1 MANLKTEVILT
12 MNGKAAIQVLEALR
26 DKAKS
31 VREEIDHLDEKAPD
45 FKQRKAGLEEV
56 YKALQSAETDVIKGT
71 ERLDHALQNLTSTSL
86 QNLRKAL
93 GDGRRQL
100 QKLSE
105 DELEQADEL
114 RRKMKQVGDEIR
126 LLEGQYVKIPD
137 GLKNIKNQSDQWLDK
152 AIKQQRDLVGS
163 LEKSDASYQKNI
175 STLKQ
180 LVAEEDRRKGKMSK
194 SEAMSTVSNKYAN
207 ASELRRAKTTITE
220 VRDKTDSHKVD
231 EIEQYNKALLEID
244 KRLGSISGQFVD
256 VQKGISNVSNQSDQ
270 WLDKA
275 IKQQRDLVG
284 SLEKS
289 DASYQQNLATLK
301 QLEAEE
307 DRRKGKMSEAEA
319 RRTVSDDNA
328 SASDLRRAKATLT
341 EARDKTAV
349 GKTGD
354 IDAYNRDLQEIEKRL
369 EAVSGKAQKASMSWK
384 QMKQVL
390 AEPNKASGEDIKR
403 AMEVIAQKIQ
413 QLPAGSKYVATL
425 RRQYAMLEQTLK
437 GTRMSQ
443 SALND
448 ILTRSKQG
456 KASLDELRRAYKQLE
471 EELNQLNTKSKEFAD
486 KQKSMKELK
495 KNIDEVTGAANKQG
509 GAWHTAMK
517 NLTAYVGLFAAF
529 NKAKELVTGAIKKNL
544 EYSGSLTDIR
554 KVSGLTMEEV
564 KKLSTELAKIDT
576 RTSVDGLAQLAYQGA
591 KLGMGK
597 YGVEGMAQFVRAADQ
612 INVAIGEE
620 MGEEALPALSKM
632 VEVMGLIPKMGIE
645 KAMEATGSAMFKLSS
660 TSTSTSN
667 DIVEFSKRLTGV
679 ARTAGITTDQ
689 LLALGSASSSMM
701 LMPEVAST
709 AMGKFIVAL
718 QKNHNLI
725 AKELGIPDETIK
737 NLYASGHAMD
747 AIVLVLEKMRDKG
760 NMNALGGIFKDL
772 GSDGQRLVT
781 AMVTMSKNVD
791 MLKDHLYESQEAFE
805 EASAVTDEYN
815 MQQQSAIGI
824 LERANNLW
832 EKAFVNPD
840 GVDAVKDM
848 AQWWYEMSQTMT
860 SSPLLKGTLQV
871 ALQMVLLALK
881 SIATLLPVIIG
892 YMASQG
898 IYSGLMLIKNF
909 GVVLGSAVK
918 QMYAYATASRTAA
931 VAQTGLNSAMKLN
944 PWIALAS
951 IIVAVAG
958 AVYGYAQQAKEAAKA
973 EMEATK
979 KANAWKNNLKE
990 AQIQTDDLTRKL
1002 HSYKVALEKANISQ
1016 ASRDAQIAR
1025 FNRDF
1030 RQYISKLGIEIKN
1043 VDDLRKHYNAL
1054 SEEIQRATYY
1064 RMREQAKEDALPK
1077 FREDRLAAQNKL
1089 KKYIKDREY
1098 DYGGFTSKQIMEWFK
1113 KGASASAIYKYMIQG
1128 SFNYRRKKGDSTIR
1142 NVDPSK
1148 IKFNYKTGDYTYDY
1162 GNGSKLHGKDE
1173 KLLSD
1178 LRYYQNA
1185 TLRES
1190 TKDKE
1195 INDYFGDF
1203 VPEDYHPWIDEEVG
1217 TLENNA
1223 KDKDAIAQ
1231 EKRDKRDRKRAWR
1244 EKLKQK
1250 QDEAKAI
1257 MDDVDNYYD
1266 RQINAKLAQAIS
1278 LNMDKTE
1285 QEQFVLPLRQN
1296 KEIARSQV
1304 RLAVAG
1310 KPNKWEDAKKMMTA
1324 DMVEQ
1329 ADETG
1334 VNLSENLLDGIL
1346 KNNIGNLR
1354 KLMEQFGKN
1363 LGLSMN
1369 SITAKI
1375 FAKATRSEQEILKM
1389 KLKQME
1395 ARRKIAMEHDYTGIV
1410 QQNSYDS
1417 FNEMGFAAPT
1427 KEETTVTKKMVD
1439 GKEILDTSAF
1449 DKRRKA
1455 IKDMYETAR
1464 KELAQLY
1471 TIDVSTT
1478 DGKGMLMK
1486 MLFGDDPDGMAAR
1499 IKASLGESEE
1509 SWKAFYLN
1517 LIQYS
1522 DNYAEA
1528 EKKKYDST
1536 KKILDFWWS
1545 SNKRNIAQQDKLRKI
1560 QNESNLFGKRTNL
1573 LSNLG
1578 LANLTADPEIELMKA
1593 RMQAAEDYYAF
1604 VERNTKNKQLV
1615 DEAERARQEAELAYA
1630 NQMATAMKSR
1640 LSQMKE
1646 LVQPIE
1652 DFGTAV
1658 GQALAEMRYDA
1669 ESANDAI
1676 KSALKSMLESWA
1688 KMALN
1693 DVNTQMWKAIND
1705 AGAKRGRKNA
1715 QPDIDTARANANAN
1729 AVTMNTS
1736 DIGTA
1741 GNPAHVIV
1749 DNETKPSD
1757 SISDKKADVVVHSEP
1772 GGPDALPTVA
1782 HKDLPAPASPILVP
1796 NNTERHGAGGLFKSV
1811 APDTMPSYPSKD
1823 KVSAE
1828 LPVKIGDD
1836 NVVDSHSNSQEKSD
1850 LQHES
1855 LSRVEEKRRG
1865 NFPSDFHPDLYPE
1878 ITGNSKKESPVPSV
1892 DTKKYEPQANA
1903 ALKRAHNNNNLQNEE
1918 HREGVVGLGDIQE
1931 NVRGLLEVAKDLQ
1944 SKVSDRTDSNVGS
1957 PAEQTEESDSS
1968 ANSTSYF
1975 DPAYR
1980 TQKALPAD
1988 AQESQGKVR
1997 KSPSNQKQ
2005 GSPALKG
2012 VAEQAGGS
2020 FADAITGQ
2028 SSFAEAGAG
2037 IVMGGV
2043 NAVLNADL
2051 GDSRK
2056 KKKEEKQRKKQL
2068 REEKKHQK
2076 ALSKEVK
2083 QGTKE
2088 REKTT
2093 DKGVK
2098 NMTVTTEQG
2107 NKEQS
2112 KGTEVAQQTML
2123 GATDAALN
2131 ATLVAKQKN
2140 NDATLQSDA
2149 VRTQGEVT
2157 FSIAGAMAKCFEFL
2171 GPIAGPIAAAVVM
2184 STLMGLLQ
2192 WALSSALGG
2201 GKKKNS
2207 TKGPN
2212 TKVVS
2217 GMLTYD
2223 SGNVQD
2229 LRPFVGNDG
2238 SLYWATEDDK
2248 PHNGVSLLTQP
2259 TATTINGRPSLVAE
2273 NGPELVIGRET
2284 TQAMM
2289 MNNPQL
2295 LKALVNYDR
2304 NYSGRRAY
2312 DTGNI
2317 AETSPTIAAG
2327 TSVTDEMVSYQANT
2341 NVALLQAVNTLLQRL
2356 EQPIEAKIDM
2366 YGRGKLYDSMTKAN
2380 QFMKNK

>member
-31 VREEIDHLDEKAPD
+31 VREEIDNLDEKAPD

-100 QKLSE
+100 QSLSE
-105 DELEQADEL
+105 DDLEEIEEI
-114 RRKMKQVGDEIR
+114 RKKMKLAGDQVR

-163 LEKSDASYQKNI
+163 LEKSDASYQQNL
-175 STLKQ
+175 STLKL

-194 SEAMSTVSNKYAN
+194 NDAMATVSNKYAN

-307 DRRKGKMSEAEA
+307 DRRKGKMSEVEA
-319 RRTVSDDNA
+319 RRTASDDNA

-403 AMEVIAQKIQ
+403 TMDVIAQKIQ

-456 KASLDELRRAYKQLE
+456 KASIDELRRAYKQLE

-486 KQKSMKELK
+486 KQKSMKQLK
-495 KNIDEVTGAANKQG
+495 KYIDDATGAANKQG
-509 GAWHTAMK
+509 GAWRTALK
-517 NLTAYVGLFAAF
+517 NLTAYVGLFAVF
-529 NKAKELVTGAIKKNL
+529 NQLKTYLFDVFRLNAKFAEQ
-544 EYSGSLTDIR
+544 LTNIR
-554 KVSGLTMEEV
+554 KVALSTTEEV
-564 KKLSTELAKIDT
+564 AQLSKELAKIDT
-576 RTSVDGLAQLAYQGA
+576 RTSIEELNNLAYAGA
-591 KLGMGK
+591 KLGITTQNLAG
-597 YGVEGMAQFVRAADQ
+597 FVRAADQ
-612 INVAIGEE
+612 VNVALKEDLGD
-620 MGEEALPALSKM
+620 EALTSLAKIT
-632 VEVMGLIPKMGIE
+632 EVMGLVDKYGVE
-645 KAMEATGSAMFKLSS
+645 DAMLKTGSAIFRLAS
-660 TSTSTSN
+660 TSTACSGKIVDFSN
-667 DIVEFSKRLTGV
+667 RM
-679 ARTAGITTDQ
+679 
-689 LLALGSASSSMM
+689 LALGDAATLTTPDILAIGSAVDSMA
-701 LMPEVAST
+701 LEPEVAAT
-709 AMGKFIVAL
+709 AFGKLVVELRKGTSSIE
-718 QKNHNLI
+718 KD
-725 AKELGIPDETIK
+725 LGIAQGSLKKMIEEGKGMEAIQTIF
-737 NLYASGHAMD
+737 H
-747 AIVLVLEKMRDKG
+747 KMHESD
-760 NMNALGGIFKDL
+760 NVFALNSLFKDL
-772 GSDGQRLVT
+772 GSEDGARLTKV
-781 AMVTMSKNVD
+781 MVTMAEKVG
-791 MLKDHLYESQEAFE
+791 MLDKAVAESNKAFRE
-805 EASAVTDEYN
+805 GTAVTTEYE
-815 MQQQSAIGI
+815 MQQETAAAYM
-824 LERANNLW
+824 ERAANLF
-832 EKAFVNPD
+832 EKQFVS
-840 GVDAVKDM
+840 ADM
-848 AQWWYEMSQTMT
+848 ASGPVRDLAKAWYEMVDALVHNVTFMTEVRILITLLMASMKMLLGMLPTLITMLST
-860 SSPLLKGTLQV
+860 AGVAGAFAKLAELTTGLTGKTMSLAKAWNVMYSSFKKLSFVGQMSVMGGLIGLAGTLVVKLAQWSSSLKQV
-871 ALQMVLLALK
+871 AAGQRVLNEVQEEGQRRAMEEQESLKRLRRVMHDTSASMDLRLEAMKKLNGAIPNLNAKIDSETGAVQENTEAWEENFKRLQDYYELEGARSKLAELGRKKVDAILK
-881 SIATLLPVIIG
+881 LQQKEDAYANTNVDVNPGRPVTSGGAVMGSQAQGAIG
-892 YMASQG
+892 QAGQKAAAKRARDKAQKEYDDIVAQEDALYKKFGAKLEGEGKKVGKNKKKVGGGGGGNAENPEDDARANISEF
-898 IYSGLMLIKNF
+898 ITKIKNF
-909 GVVLGSAVK
+909 YERQKTAMIEKMTADGVEKDLQDYAVENIEARLHAALAAAKQSLVLGTKAWDDFKGSMDK
-918 QMYAYATASRTAA
+918 DLKEKDDEYGLSQSR
-931 VAQTGLNSAMKLN
+931 M
-944 PWIALAS
+944 
-951 IIVAVAG
+951 
-958 AVYGYAQQAKEAAKA
+958 
-973 EMEATK
+973 
-979 KANAWKNNLKE
+979 LKE
-990 AQIQTDDLTRKL
+990 AVQSADVMKLRTDL
-1002 HSYKVALEKANISQ
+1002 
-1016 ASRDAQIAR
+1016 
-1025 FNRDF
+1025 
-1030 RQYISKLGIEIKN
+1030 
-1043 VDDLRKHYNAL
+1043 
-1054 SEEIQRATYY
+1054 
-1064 RMREQAKEDALPK
+1064 
-1077 FREDRLAAQNKL
+1077 
-1089 KKYIKDREY
+1089 
-1098 DYGGFTSKQIMEWFK
+1098 
-1113 KGASASAIYKYMIQG
+1113 
-1128 SFNYRRKKGDSTIR
+1128 
-1142 NVDPSK
+1142 
-1148 IKFNYKTGDYTYDY
+1148 
-1162 GNGSKLHGKDE
+1162 
-1173 KLLSD
+1173 
-1178 LRYYQNA
+1178 
-1185 TLRES
+1185 
-1190 TKDKE
+1190 
-1195 INDYFGDF
+1195 
-1203 VPEDYHPWIDEEVG
+1203 
-1217 TLENNA
+1217 
-1223 KDKDAIAQ
+1223 
-1231 EKRDKRDRKRAWR
+1231 
-1244 EKLKQK
+1244 
-1250 QDEAKAI
+1250 
-1257 MDDVDNYYD
+1257 
-1266 RQINAKLAQAIS
+1266 
-1278 LNMDKTE
+1278 
-1285 QEQFVLPLRQN
+1285 
-1296 KEIARSQV
+1296 
-1304 RLAVAG
+1304 
-1310 KPNKWEDAKKMMTA
+1310 
-1324 DMVEQ
+1324 
-1329 ADETG
+1329 
-1334 VNLSENLLDGIL
+1334 
-1346 KNNIGNLR
+1346 
-1354 KLMEQFGKN
+1354 
-1363 LGLSMN
+1363 
-1369 SITAKI
+1369 
-1375 FAKATRSEQEILKM
+1375 
-1389 KLKQME
+1389 LKQMPKIKKGQIVGLKSDE
-1395 ARRKIAMEHDYTGIV
+1395 RDRAYLDRVWLEESKSENEQAILGQKWFEQRRKELLEHDYTGVV
-1410 QQNSYDS
+1410 QQNSFLGLAKTGFVDIDI
-1417 FNEMGFAAPT
+1417 NEIERDRNSIVKVLEKARNNI
-1427 KEETTVTKKMVD
+1427 VD
-1439 GKEILDTSAF
+1439 VFQTGGE
-1449 DKRRKA
+1449 
-1455 IKDMYETAR
+1455 KDALL
-1464 KELAQLY
+1464 KL
-1471 TIDVSTT
+1471 
-1478 DGKGMLMK
+1478 
-1486 MLFGDDPDGMAAR
+1486 LFGENYENMPMQFL
-1499 IKASLGESEE
+1499 SLLNESEE
-1509 SWKAFYLN
+1509 NVRLFYQK

-1522 DNYAEA
+1522 DEYAAA
-1528 EKKKYDST
+1528 EKKQYDDA
-1536 KKILDFWWS
+1536 KKITDFLWKRD
-1545 SNKRNIAQQDKLRKI
+1545 KRNIDQQEKLRKI
-1560 QNESNLFGKRTNL
+1560 QNEGNLFGKRINL

-1593 RMQAAEDYYAF
+1593 RMQAAENYYAF
-1604 VERNTKNKQLV
+1604 VKANTQEKQLI
-1615 DEAERARQEAELAYA
+1615 DEAERARQEAELAYV

-1652 DFGTAV
+1652 DFGAAV

-1676 KSALKSMLESWA
+1676 KSALKSMLESWG

-1705 AGAKRGRKNA
+1705 AGAKRGKKNA
-1715 QPDIDTARANANAN
+1715 QPDIEAARANADAN

-1757 SISDKKADVVVHSEP
+1757 SISDKKTDVVVHSGP

-1782 HKDLPAPASPILVP
+1782 HKDSPMATSPILVP

-1855 LSRVEEKRRG
+1855 FSRVEEKRKN
-1865 NFPSDFHPDLYPE
+1865 NFPSDFHPDQYPE
-1878 ITGNSKKESPVPSV
+1878 ITGNSKKESPVPTV
-1892 DTKKYEPQANA
+1892 DTKTYEPPANA
-1903 ALKRAHNNNNLQNEE
+1903 ALKCAHNTNNPQNEE
-1918 HREGVVGLGDIQE
+1918 NREGVVGLSDIQE
-1931 NVRGLLEVAKDLQ
+1931 NVRGILEVAKDLQ
-1944 SKVSDRTDSNVGS
+1944 SKVSDGTEGDVGS
-1957 PAEQTEESDSS
+1957 PAERTEEPDSS
-1968 ANSTSYF
+1968 ANSTSYS
-1975 DPAYR
+1975 DPAHR
-1980 TQKALPAD
+1980 TKKALPTD

-1997 KSPSNQKQ
+1997 NSPSNQRK
-2005 GSPALKG
+2005 GSTAFRG
-2012 VAEQAGGS
+2012 TAEQAGS
-2020 FADAITGQ
+2020 SVADAITGQ
-2028 SSFAEAGAG
+2028 SSLAEAGAG

-2043 NAVLNADL
+2043 NAALNADL
-2051 GDSRK
+2051 GDSKK

-2098 NMTVTTEQG
+2098 NMTATTEQG

-2112 KGTEVAQQTML
+2112 KGTVVAQQTML
-2123 GATDAALN
+2123 GATDTVLN
-2131 ATLVAKQKN
+2131 ATLVATQKN
-2140 NDATLQSDA
+2140 NDAIVQSDA
-2149 VRTQGEVT
+2149 ARTEAGVT
-2157 FSIAGAMAKCFEFL
+2157 FSIAGAIAKCFDFL
-2171 GPIAGPIAAAVVM
+2171 GPIAGPIAGAVVM

-2192 WALSSALGG
+2192 WALGSAFG

-2238 SLYWATEDDK
+2238 SLYWATEDNK
-2248 PHNGVSLLTQP
+2248 PHDGVSLLTQP
-2259 TATTINGRPSLVAE
+2259 TATTINGQPSLVAE

-2312 DTGNI
+2312 DNGNI
-2317 AETSPTIAAG
+2317 AETSATITPQSPA
-2327 TSVTDEMVSYQANT
+2327 TDEMVSAQANT
-2341 NVALLQAVNTLLQRL
+2341 NIALLQAVNTLLQRL

>member
-1 MANLKTEVILT
+1 MANLKTEVILS
-12 MNGKAAIQVLEALR
+12 MNGKAAILVLEALR
-26 DKAKS
+26 DKARS
-31 VREEIDHLDEKAPD
+31 VREEIDHLDKDAPD
-45 FKQRKAGLEEV
+45 FKERKAGLESV
-56 YKALQSAETDVIKGT
+56 YKTLQNYQTNIIKDT
-71 ERLDHALQNLTSTSL
+71 ERLDHALKNLSTTSL

-105 DELEQADEL
+105 DDLAQAEEV
-114 RRKMKQVGDEIR
+114 RKKMKQVGDEIR
-126 LLEGQYVKIPD
+126 LIEGQYVKIAE
-137 GLKNIKNQSDQWLDK
+137 GLKNVANQSDQWLDK

-163 LEKSDASYQKNI
+163 LQKSDA
-175 STLKQ
+175 
-180 LVAEEDRRKGKMSK
+180 G
-194 SEAMSTVSNKYAN
+194 
-207 ASELRRAKTTITE
+207 
-220 VRDKTDSHKVD
+220 
-231 EIEQYNKALLEID
+231 
-244 KRLGSISGQFVD
+244 
-256 VQKGISNVSNQSDQ
+256 
-270 WLDKA
+270 
-275 IKQQRDLVG
+275 
-284 SLEKS
+284 
-289 DASYQQNLATLK
+289 YQQNLATLK

-307 DRRKGKMSEAEA
+307 DRRKGKMNVAEA
-319 RRTVSDDNA
+319 RQTVSDDNA

-341 EARDKTAV
+341 EARDKTAI
-349 GKTGD
+349 GKTGE
-354 IDAYNRDLQEIEKRL
+354 IDSYNRDLQEIEKRL
-369 EAVSGKAQKASMSWK
+369 ETVSGKAQKVAMSWNEA
-384 QMKQVL
+384 KQVL
-390 AEPNKASGEDIKR
+390 AAPNKATGEDIKR
-403 AMEVIAQKIQ
+403 AMEVIQQKIL
-413 QLPAGSKYVATL
+413 QLPAGSKYVADL
-425 RRQYAMLEQTLK
+425 RRQYSMLEQTLK

-448 ILTRSKQG
+448 ILSRSKQG

-471 EELNQLNTKSKEFAD
+471 EEMNQVNTTSKEFAD
-486 KQKSMKELK
+486 KQESMKELK
-495 KNIDEVTGAANKQG
+495 KNIDEVTGATNKQG
-509 GAWHTAMK
+509 GAWHTALE
-517 NLTAYVGLFAAF
+517 NLTAYVGLFSVF
-529 NKAKELVTGAIKKNL
+529 NHIKDLVTGAIKKNF

-554 KVSGLTMEEV
+554 KVSGLTMEQV
-564 KKLSTELAKIDT
+564 KQLSTELGKIDT

-791 MLKDHLYESQEAFE
+791 ILKDHLYESEEAFR
-805 EASAVTDEYN
+805 EATAVGKEYS
-815 MQQQSAIGI
+815 MQQLSAIGI

-840 GVDAVKDM
+840 GVDAVKGM
-848 AQWWYEMSQTMT
+848 AEWWYEMSATMT
-860 SSPLLKGTLQV
+860 NSPLLKGTLQI
-871 ALQMVLLALK
+871 ALQMVLITLK
-881 SIATLLPVIIG
+881 AVATLLPVIIG

-898 IYSGLMLIKNF
+898 LYSGLSLLWQYLTAL
-909 GVVLGSAVK
+909 GVAVK
-918 QMYAYATASRTAA
+918 SMFQYARALFTANAA
-931 VAQTGLNSAMKLN
+931 QSTLNKTMKLN
-944 PWIALAS
+944 PWIAFAS
-951 IIVAVAG
+951 VIIGVAG
-958 AVYGYAQQAKEAAKA
+958 AIYGYTQRAREAAEAAKEAEKQ
-973 EMEATK
+973 
-979 KANAWKNNLKE
+979 ANAWRSTLGKAAVETANLNKKLENYKRMMSESNLSQKE
-990 AQIQTDDLTRKL
+990 RQGL
-1002 HSYKVALEKANISQ
+1002 IS
-1016 ASRDAQIAR
+1016 R
-1025 FNRDF
+1025 FNKDF
-1030 RQYISKLGIEIKN
+1030 RSYISNLGIEIKS
-1043 VDDLRKHYNAL
+1043 VKDLRDHY
-1054 SEEIQRATYY
+1054 SELAQEAQRATYY
-1064 RMREQAKEDALPK
+1064 RMMEKAKQQALPK
-1077 FREDRLAAQNKL
+1077 LDADRDSAANALLAQVQKLGIDKLGVSFADIDRWVSKNANGNALFWNLVKKMPKNKSGL
-1089 KKYIKDREY
+1089 RDGFNWKLGKDGFIYRDTY
-1098 DYGGFTSKQIMEWFK
+1098 DGGKAGINSDDSQMQYELRDLL
-1113 KGASASAIYKYMIQG
+1113 SASRWYANATG
-1128 SFNYRRKKGDSTIR
+1128 RRRKKEKDIE
-1142 NVDPSK
+1142 D
-1148 IKFNYKTGDYTYDY
+1148 NYQKWFPKDYTPY
-1162 GNGSKLHGKDE
+1162 
-1173 KLLSD
+1173 
-1178 LRYYQNA
+1178 
-1185 TLRES
+1185 
-1190 TKDKE
+1190 
-1195 INDYFGDF
+1195 
-1203 VPEDYHPWIDEEVG
+1203 PEEDPG
-1217 TLENNA
+1217 TLEKEA
-1223 KDKDAIAQ
+1223 PDKDAIAQ
-1231 EKRDKRDRKRAWR
+1231 EKRDQRDRERAWR
-1244 EKLKQK
+1244 EELKQK
-1250 QDEAKAI
+1250 QDQAKAI
-1257 MDDVDNYYD
+1257 MDDVNNYYD

-1310 KPNKWEDAKKMMTA
+1310 KPNKWEDAKKMMAA

-1329 ADETG
+1329 KDETG
-1334 VNLSENLLDGIL
+1334 INLSKDLLDGIL
-1346 KNNIGNLR
+1346 NNNIDNLR
-1354 KLMEQFGKN
+1354 KLMEQLGKN

-1369 SITAKI
+1369 SITAEI

-1395 ARRKIAMEHDYTGIV
+1395 ARRKIVMEHDYTGLV
-1410 QQNSYDS
+1410 QQNSYDN
-1417 FNEMGFAAPT
+1417 FNEMGYAAPT

-1439 GKEILDTSAF
+1439 GKEVLDTSAF

-1471 TIDVSTT
+1471 AIDVSTT
-1478 DGKGMLMK
+1478 DGRGVLMK
-1486 MLFGDDPDGMAAR
+1486 ILFGDDPDGMAAR

-1509 SWKAFYLN
+1509 SWKSFYLN

-1528 EKKKYDST
+1528 EKKKYDSA
-1536 KKILDFWWS
+1536 KKIVDFWWS
-1545 SNKRNIAQQDKLRKI
+1545 SNKRNLAQQDKLRKM

-1604 VERNTKNKQLV
+1604 VERNTKNKQLI

-1652 DFGTAV
+1652 DFGAAV

-1705 AGAKRGRKNA
+1705 AGAKRGKKKA
-1715 QPDIDTARANANAN
+1715 QPDIDAARANAKAN
-1729 AVTMNTS
+1729 YTDLNGIDWRNFGTESNPLWVRWAGDHYENKSGDAVYTKEDGTPLPNPNGSVPQSNEPPSAWKKRHPDGTIDDYNKEVKSLGGQVGTSMAGQTGSSVASAVTGSSSFGDAATGIAMS
-1736 DIGTA
+1736 GA
-1741 GNPAHVIV
+1741 
-1749 DNETKPSD
+1749 
-1757 SISDKKADVVVHSEP
+1757 
-1772 GGPDALPTVA
+1772 DALLNAQIKKT
-1782 HKDLPAPASPILVP
+1782 
-1796 NNTERHGAGGLFKSV
+1796 
-1811 APDTMPSYPSKD
+1811 SK
-1823 KVSAE
+1823 
-1828 LPVKIGDD
+1828 
-1836 NVVDSHSNSQEKSD
+1836 
-1850 LQHES
+1850 
-1855 LSRVEEKRRG
+1855 
-1865 NFPSDFHPDLYPE
+1865 
-1878 ITGNSKKESPVPSV
+1878 SKKER
-1892 DTKKYEPQANA
+1892 N
-1903 ALKRAHNNNNLQNEE
+1903 
-1918 HREGVVGLGDIQE
+1918 
-1931 NVRGLLEVAKDLQ
+1931 
-1944 SKVSDRTDSNVGS
+1944 
-1957 PAEQTEESDSS
+1957 
-1968 ANSTSYF
+1968 
-1975 DPAYR
+1975 
-1980 TQKALPAD
+1980 
-1988 AQESQGKVR
+1988 
-1997 KSPSNQKQ
+1997 
-2005 GSPALKG
+2005 
-2012 VAEQAGGS
+2012 
-2020 FADAITGQ
+2020 
-2028 SSFAEAGAG
+2028 
-2037 IVMGGV
+2037 
-2043 NAVLNADL
+2043 
-2051 GDSRK
+2051 
-2056 KKKEEKQRKKQL
+2056 KQL
-2068 REEKKHQK
+2068 KEEKKHQK
-2076 ALSKEVK
+2076 DL
-2083 QGTKE
+2083 TKE
-2088 REKTT
+2088 TKKGLSDREKATG
-2093 DKGVK
+2093 KGVK
-2098 NMTVTTEQG
+2098 NITSTTEQG

-2112 KGTEVAQQTML
+2112 KGTVVAQQTITN
-2123 GATDAALN
+2123 ATEAGLN
-2131 ATLVAKQKN
+2131 ATLTAKQKN
-2140 NDATLQSDA
+2140 NDETLKSDA
-2149 VRTQGEVT
+2149 NRTQGEVT

-2192 WALSSALGG
+2192 WALNSALGG

-2207 TKGPN
+2207 TKDPN

-2238 SLYWATEDDK
+2238 SLYWAAEDSK
-2248 PHNGVSLLTQP
+2248 PHNGVSLLTRP
-2259 TATTINGRPSLVAE
+2259 TATSINGHPSLVAE
-2273 NGPELVIGRET
+2273 KGPELVIGRET

-2304 NYSGRRAY
+2304 NYSGRHAY

-2317 AETSPTIAAG
+2317 SETSPTIAAG
-2327 TSVTDEMVSYQANT
+2327 SSVSDEMVSNQATT
-2341 NVALLQAVNTLLQRL
+2341 NIALLQAVNALLQRL

>member
-1 MANLKTEVILT
+1 MATQRLAKVVITANASTAKKVLEEIDALVQKYTADIQKMTAAGQANTAECKQAERTLKALSQVQRDNIEDTKRLGEVVQDLT
-12 MNGKAAIQVLEALR
+12 NTKLRDLRRALGSGKAAL
-26 DKAKS
+26 AKLTGS
-31 VREEIDHLDEKAPD
+31 DADLKR
-45 FKQRKAGLEEV
+45 
-56 YKALQSAETDVIKGT
+56 AEQI
-71 ERLDHALQNLTSTSL
+71 R
-86 QNLRKAL
+86 
-93 GDGRRQL
+93 
-100 QKLSE
+100 SE
-105 DELEQADEL
+105 
-114 RRKMKQVGDEIR
+114 MKQVGDEIR
-126 LLEGQYVKIPD
+126 LIEGQYVKIPD
-137 GLKNIKNQSDQWLDK
+137 GLKNIK
-152 AIKQQRDLVGS
+152 
-163 LEKSDASYQKNI
+163 
-175 STLKQ
+175 
-180 LVAEEDRRKGKMSK
+180 
-194 SEAMSTVSNKYAN
+194 
-207 ASELRRAKTTITE
+207 
-220 VRDKTDSHKVD
+220 
-231 EIEQYNKALLEID
+231 
-244 KRLGSISGQFVD
+244 
-256 VQKGISNVSNQSDQ
+256 NQSDQ

-307 DRRKGKMSEAEA
+307 DRRKGKMSVLEA
-319 RRTVSDDNA
+319 RQTVSNGNA
-328 SASDLRRAKATLT
+328 SASDLRRAKTTLT
-341 EARDKTAV
+341 EARDNTPTKFSDTI
-349 GKTGD
+349 GD
-354 IDAYNRDLQEIEKRL
+354 YNRELQEIEKRL
-369 EAVSGKAQKASMSWK
+369 EAVSGKTQKASMSWK

-403 AMEVIAQKIQ
+403 TMEVIQQKIQ
-413 QLPAGSKYVATL
+413 QLPAGSKYVADL
-425 RRQYAMLEQTLK
+425 RRQYSMLEQTLK

-448 ILTRSKQG
+448 ILARSKQG

-471 EELNQLNTKSKEFAD
+471 EELNQINTKSKEFAD

-495 KNIDEVTGAANKQG
+495 KNIDEVTGAANKQS
-509 GAWHTAMK
+509 GAWHTALK

-576 RTSVDGLAQLAYQGA
+576 RTSVDGLAQLAYEA
-591 KLGMGK
+591 SKLGVGK
-597 YGVEGMAQFVRAADQ
+597 YGVEGMTQFVRAADK

-620 MGEEALPALSKM
+620 MGEKALPSLLKM
-632 VEVMGLIPKMGIE
+632 TEVMGLIPKMGLERSIE
-645 KAMEATGSAMFKLSS
+645 AVGSSMFKLAS
-660 TSTSTSN
+660 TSTATSS
-667 DIVEFSKRLTGV
+667 DITEFAKRCTGV

-689 LLALGSASSSMM
+689 LLALGSAFSAQMAS
-701 LMPEVAST
+701 PEVAAT
-709 AMGKFIVAL
+709 AMSKFIVAL

-725 AKELGIPDETIK
+725 EKDLAIPAGTI
-737 NLYASGHAMD
+737 NSMYQAGNAMD
-747 AIVLVLEKMRDKG
+747 AIVLILEKMKEKG
-760 NMNALGGIFKDL
+760 NMNALGEIFKDV
-772 GSDGQRLVT
+772 GGDGQRLISS
-781 AMVTMSKNVD
+781 MVTMAKKVD

-805 EASAVTDEYN
+805 EATAVGKEYS

-840 GVDAVKDM
+840 GVDAVKGM
-848 AQWWYEMSQTMT
+848 AEWWYEMSATMT

-871 ALQMVLLALK
+871 ALQMVLITLK
-881 SIATLLPVIIG
+881 AVATFLPVIIG
-892 YMASQG
+892 YIASQG
-898 IYSGLMLIKNF
+898 LYSGLTLLWQYLTAL
-909 GVVLGSAVK
+909 GVAVK
-918 QMYAYATASRTAA
+918 SMFQYTRALSTANAA
-931 VAQTGLNSAMKLN
+931 QSTLNKTMKLN

-951 IIVAVAG
+951 VIVGVAG
-958 AVYGYAQQAKEAAKA
+958 AIYGYTQRAKEAAEAAKEA
-973 EMEATK
+973 ERQ
-979 KANAWKNNLKE
+979 ANAWRSTLGQAAVETANLNKKLGNYKRMMSESNLSQKE
-990 AQIQTDDLTRKL
+990 RQGL
-1002 HSYKVALEKANISQ
+1002 IS
-1016 ASRDAQIAR
+1016 R
-1025 FNRDF
+1025 FNKDF
-1030 RQYISKLGIEIKN
+1030 RSYISNLGIEIKS
-1043 VDDLRKHYNAL
+1043 VKDLRDHYAEL
-1054 SEEIQRATYY
+1054 AQEAQQATYY
-1064 RMREQAKEDALPK
+1064 RMREQAKKKVLPK
-1077 FREDRLAAQNKL
+1077 LDADRNAASNALTSQMSVLGLDKLGVSFQDIDRWISKGANGNAIFWRLMKMLPKEKSGLIDGVKWKLGKGGYIYRDTYDGGKAGLHVDMATQREFVKLLSALRWYDNSTGRRTNKL
-1089 KKYIKDREY
+1089 K
-1098 DYGGFTSKQIMEWFK
+1098 QIDNAYSNWVK
-1113 KGASASAIYKYMIQG
+1113 PG
-1128 SFNYRRKKGDSTIR
+1128 
-1142 NVDPSK
+1142 
-1148 IKFNYKTGDYTYDY
+1148 YTPY
-1162 GNGSKLHGKDE
+1162 
-1173 KLLSD
+1173 
-1178 LRYYQNA
+1178 
-1185 TLRES
+1185 
-1190 TKDKE
+1190 
-1195 INDYFGDF
+1195 
-1203 VPEDYHPWIDEEVG
+1203 PEEPPG

-1223 KDKDAIAQ
+1223 P
-1231 EKRDKRDRKRAWR
+1231 EKNTTTGSGGNPNRDRKNIAKDRANALIVNIKAFYEEQMRKYLEWVAQMNADGEKVSEGQQKEQMDYLQSQMDR
-1244 EKLKQK
+1244 ALGTARQSIATLDDGWQKFYSHMDEDVMVFDDETSKQLLESIGKADVGELHKLFTKLSGDLSRENNKTLAENLGALLDQIFANGSKELREAAEKLLARQREIQK
-1250 QDEAKAI
+1250 I
-1257 MDDVDNYYD
+1257 
-1266 RQINAKLAQAIS
+1266 
-1278 LNMDKTE
+1278 LN
-1285 QEQFVLPLRQN
+1285 
-1296 KEIARSQV
+1296 
-1304 RLAVAG
+1304 
-1310 KPNKWEDAKKMMTA
+1310 
-1324 DMVEQ
+1324 
-1329 ADETG
+1329 
-1334 VNLSENLLDGIL
+1334 
-1346 KNNIGNLR
+1346 
-1354 KLMEQFGKN
+1354 
-1363 LGLSMN
+1363 
-1369 SITAKI
+1369 
-1375 FAKATRSEQEILKM
+1375 
-1389 KLKQME
+1389 
-1395 ARRKIAMEHDYTGIV
+1395 EHDYTGAV
-1410 QQNSYDS
+1410 DRNTRSNFDRLGFLQPAEDVRTDS
-1417 FNEMGFAAPT
+1417 PEGL
-1427 KEETTVTKKMVD
+1427 EKMNA
-1439 GKEILDTSAF
+1439 TF
-1449 DKRRKA
+1449 DKL
-1455 IKDMYETAR
+1455 T
-1464 KELAQLY
+1464 
-1471 TIDVSTT
+1471 
-1478 DGKGMLMK
+1478 
-1486 MLFGDDPDGMAAR
+1486 
-1499 IKASLGESEE
+1499 IKARESITVLYSLNPENEDFQNHFLQFLSVANESFDF
-1509 SWKAFYLN
+1509 SVLKVQDLKALYLE
-1517 LIQYS
+1517 LIKYN
-1522 DNYAEA
+1522 DEYAAA
-1528 EKKKYDST
+1528 EKKQYDDA
-1536 KKILDFWWS
+1536 KKIADFLW
-1545 SNKRNIAQQDKLRKI
+1545 KRNERNLAQQDKLRKI

-1593 RMQAAEDYYAF
+1593 RMQAAENYYAF
-1604 VERNTKNKQLV
+1604 VKANFQNNQLIN
-1615 DEAERARQEAELAYA
+1615 EAERARQEAELAYA

-1652 DFGTAV
+1652 DFGAAV

-1676 KSALKSMLESWA
+1676 RSALKSMLESWA

-1715 QPDIDTARANANAN
+1715 QPDIDAARANAKAN

-1757 SISDKKADVVVHSEP
+1757 SISDKKTDVVVHSEP

-1811 APDTMPSYPSKD
+1811 APDNPSKD

-1828 LPVKIGDD
+1828 LPVTIKDD
-1836 NVVDSHSNSQEKSD
+1836 NVVDSRSNSQEKSD

-1855 LSRVEEKRRG
+1855 LSRVEEKRKG

-1878 ITGNSKKESPVPSV
+1878 ITGNSKKESPVPTV

-1957 PAEQTEESDSS
+1957 PTERTEESDSS

-1975 DPAYR
+1975 DPAHR
-1980 TQKALPAD
+1980 TQKSLPAD

-2012 VAEQAGGS
+2012 VAEQAGVS

-2043 NAVLNADL
+2043 NAALNTDF
-2051 GDSRK
+2051 GDSKK

-2327 TSVTDEMVSYQANT
+2327 TSVADEMVSYQANT

>member
-31 VREEIDHLDEKAPD
+31 VREEIDNLDEKAPD

-100 QKLSE
+100 QSLSE
-105 DELEQADEL
+105 DDLEEIEEI
-114 RRKMKQVGDEIR
+114 RKKMKLAGDQVR

-163 LEKSDASYQKNI
+163 LEKSDASYQKNL

-194 SEAMSTVSNKYAN
+194 SDAMATVSNKYAN

-307 DRRKGKMSEAEA
+307 DRRKGKMSESEA
-319 RRTVSDDNA
+319 HQTVSSSNA
-328 SASDLRRAKATLT
+328 SASDLRRAKTTLT
-341 EARDKTAV
+341 EARDKTALSN
-349 GKTGD
+349 TGE
-354 IDAYNRDLQEIEKRL
+354 IDKYNSELQEIEKRL

-403 AMEVIAQKIQ
+403 TMEVIAQKIQ
-413 QLPAGSKYVATL
+413 QLPAGSKYVADL
-425 RRQYAMLEQTLK
+425 RRQYSMLEQTLK

-456 KASLDELRRAYKQLE
+456 KASIDELRRAYKQLE
-471 EELNQLNTKSKEFAD
+471 EELNLLNTKSKEFAD

-509 GAWHTAMK
+509 GAWNTALK
-517 NLTAYVGLFAAF
+517 NLTAYVGLFSVF
-529 NKAKELVTGAIKKNL
+529 NHIKDLVTGAIKKNF

-554 KVSGLTMEEV
+554 KVSGLTMDDV

-576 RTSVDGLAQLAYQGA
+576 RTSVDGLAQLAYEA
-591 KLGMGK
+591 SKLGVGK
-597 YGVEGMAQFVRAADQ
+597 YGVEGMAQFVRAADK

-620 MGEEALPALSKM
+620 MGEKALPSLLKM
-632 VEVMGLIPKMGIE
+632 TEVMGLIPKMGLERSIE
-645 KAMEATGSAMFKLSS
+645 AVGSAMFKLSS
-660 TSTSTSN
+660 TSTATSN
-667 DIVEFSKRLTGV
+667 DITEFAKRCTGV

-689 LLALGSASSSMM
+689 LLALGSAFSAQMAS
-701 LMPEVAST
+701 PEVAAT
-709 AMGKFIVAL
+709 AMSKFIVAL

-725 AKELGIPDETIK
+725 EKDLAIPAGTINDMYK
-737 NLYASGHAMD
+737 AGHAMD
-747 AIVLVLEKMRDKG
+747 AIVLILEKMKEKG
-760 NMNALGGIFKDL
+760 NMNALGEIFKDV
-772 GSDGQRLVT
+772 GGDGQRLISS
-781 AMVTMSKNVD
+781 MVTMAKNVD

-805 EASAVTDEYN
+805 EATAVGKEYS
-815 MQQQSAIGI
+815 MQQMSAIGI

-840 GVDAVKDM
+840 GVDAVKGM
-848 AQWWYEMSQTMT
+848 AEWWYEMSATMT
-860 SSPLLKGTLQV
+860 SSPLLKGTLQI
-871 ALQMVLLALK
+871 ALQMVLWTLK
-881 SIATLLPVIIG
+881 GIATFLPVIIG

-898 IYSGLMLIKNF
+898 VYSGLRLLYQYLAA
-909 GVVLGSAVK
+909 LGMAGKAMFQYVR
-918 QMYAYATASRTAA
+918 ALVTANAA
-931 VAQTGLNSAMKLN
+931 QSTLNKKMKLN

-951 IIVAVAG
+951 VVVGVAG
-958 AVYGYAQQAKEAAKA
+958 AIYGYTQRAREAAAAAKEAEKQ
-973 EMEATK
+973 
-979 KANAWKNNLKE
+979 ANAWKSTLGQAAVETSNLNQKLANYKRMMSEANLSQKE
-990 AQIQTDDLTRKL
+990 RQGL
-1002 HSYKVALEKANISQ
+1002 IS
-1016 ASRDAQIAR
+1016 R

-1030 RQYISKLGIEIKN
+1030 HSYISKLGIEVKS
-1043 VDDLRKHYNAL
+1043 VKDLRDHY
-1054 SEEIQRATYY
+1054 SELAQEVQRATYY
-1064 RMREQAKEDALPK
+1064 RMMEQAKKKALPK
-1077 FREDRLAAQNKL
+1077 LDADRDAAANALLAQIQKMGIDKFGASFTDIDRWVRKGANGNAIFWRLAKMMPESKSGL
-1089 KKYIKDREY
+1089 KKGLDWKLDKQGFVYRTSYDGTKAGLADSHMQYELRDLLSAARWYANSTGRRYKKEKDIEDNYHKWFPKGYTPYPEEDPGTLDNNVPENNATTGSGHNPNRDEKNIAKDRANALIANIKAFYEEQMRKY
-1098 DYGGFTSKQIMEWFK
+1098 LEWVAQMNADGEKISEGQQKEQLDYLQSQMDRALGTARQSIANLGDGWKQFYSHMDEDVMVFDDETSKQLLESIGKADVGELHKLFTK
-1113 KGASASAIYKYMIQG
+1113 LSGDLSRENNKTLAENLGALLDQIFA
-1128 SFNYRRKKGDSTIR
+1128 
-1142 NVDPSK
+1142 
-1148 IKFNYKTGDYTYDY
+1148 
-1162 GNGSKLHGKDE
+1162 NGSKELREAAE
-1173 KLLSD
+1173 KLLA
-1178 LRYYQNA
+1178 RQ
-1185 TLRES
+1185 RE
-1190 TKDKE
+1190 
-1195 INDYFGDF
+1195 I
-1203 VPEDYHPWIDEEVG
+1203 
-1217 TLENNA
+1217 
-1223 KDKDAIAQ
+1223 
-1231 EKRDKRDRKRAWR
+1231 
-1244 EKLKQK
+1244 QK
-1250 QDEAKAI
+1250 I
-1257 MDDVDNYYD
+1257 
-1266 RQINAKLAQAIS
+1266 
-1278 LNMDKTE
+1278 LN
-1285 QEQFVLPLRQN
+1285 
-1296 KEIARSQV
+1296 
-1304 RLAVAG
+1304 
-1310 KPNKWEDAKKMMTA
+1310 
-1324 DMVEQ
+1324 
-1329 ADETG
+1329 
-1334 VNLSENLLDGIL
+1334 
-1346 KNNIGNLR
+1346 
-1354 KLMEQFGKN
+1354 
-1363 LGLSMN
+1363 
-1369 SITAKI
+1369 
-1375 FAKATRSEQEILKM
+1375 
-1389 KLKQME
+1389 
-1395 ARRKIAMEHDYTGIV
+1395 EHDYTGAVDRNTRSNFDRLGFLQPAKDIR
-1410 QQNSYDS
+1410 SDS
-1417 FNEMGFAAPT
+1417 PEGL
-1427 KEETTVTKKMVD
+1427 EKMN
-1439 GKEILDTSAF
+1439 TAF
-1449 DKRRKA
+1449 DKLTTKA
-1455 IKDMYETAR
+1455 RESITV
-1464 KELAQLY
+1464 LY
-1471 TIDVSTT
+1471 
-1478 DGKGMLMK
+1478 
-1486 MLFGDDPDGMAAR
+1486 
-1499 IKASLGESEE
+1499 SLNPESEDFQNHFLQFLSVANE
-1509 SWKAFYLN
+1509 GFDFSVLKVQDLKALYLE
-1517 LIQYS
+1517 LIKYN
-1522 DNYAEA
+1522 DEFAAA
-1528 EKKKYDST
+1528 EKKQYDDA
-1536 KKILDFWWS
+1536 KKITDFLWKRD
-1545 SNKRNIAQQDKLRKI
+1545 KRNLDQQEKMRKM
-1560 QNESNLFGKRTNL
+1560 QNESKMFGKRTNL

-1593 RMQAAEDYYAF
+1593 RMQAAENYYAF
-1604 VERNTKNKQLV
+1604 VERNNKNQQLLA
-1615 DEAERARQEAELAYA
+1615 EAERARQEAELAYV

-1652 DFGTAV
+1652 DFGAAV

-1705 AGAKRGRKNA
+1705 AGAKRGKKNA
-1715 QPDIDTARANANAN
+1715 QPDIEAARANADAN

-1757 SISDKKADVVVHSEP
+1757 SISDKKTDVVVHSEP

-1782 HKDLPAPASPILVP
+1782 HKDSPMATSPILVP

-1811 APDTMPSYPSKD
+1811 DPDTMPSYPSKD

-1850 LQHES
+1850 LQHEP
-1855 LSRVEEKRRG
+1855 LSRVEEKRKN
-1865 NFPSDFHPDLYPE
+1865 NFPSDFHPDQYPE
-1878 ITGNSKKESPVPSV
+1878 ITVNSKKESPVPTV
-1892 DTKKYEPQANA
+1892 DTKTYEPPANA
-1903 ALKRAHNNNNLQNEE
+1903 ALKRAHNTNNPQNEE
-1918 HREGVVGLGDIQE
+1918 NREGVVGLSDIQE
-1931 NVRGLLEVAKDLQ
+1931 NVRGILEVAKDLQ
-1944 SKVSDRTDSNVGS
+1944 SKVSDRAEGDVGS
-1957 PAEQTEESDSS
+1957 PTERTEEPDSS
-1968 ANSTSYF
+1968 ANSTSYS
-1975 DPAYR
+1975 DPAHR
-1980 TQKALPAD
+1980 TKKALPTD

-1997 KSPSNQKQ
+1997 NSPSNQRK
-2005 GSPALKG
+2005 GSTAFRG
-2012 VAEQAGGS
+2012 TAEQAGS
-2020 FADAITGQ
+2020 SVADAITGQ
-2028 SSFAEAGAG
+2028 SSLAEAGAG

-2043 NAVLNADL
+2043 NAALNADL
-2051 GDSRK
+2051 GDSKK

-2107 NKEQS
+2107 NEEQS
-2112 KGTEVAQQTML
+2112 KGTAVAQQTML
-2123 GATDAALN
+2123 GATDAVLN
-2131 ATLVAKQKN
+2131 TTLIAKQKN
-2140 NDATLQSDA
+2140 NDAMVQSDA
-2149 VRTQGEVT
+2149 ARTEAEMT

-2192 WALSSALGG
+2192 WALGSALG

-2238 SLYWATEDDK
+2238 SLYWATEDNK
-2248 PHNGVSLLTQP
+2248 PHDGVSLLTQP
-2259 TATTINGRPSLVAE
+2259 TATTINGQPSLVAE

-2284 TQAMM
+2284 AQAMM

-2312 DTGNI
+2312 DNGNI
-2317 AETSPTIAAG
+2317 AETSAAI
-2327 TSVTDEMVSYQANT
+2327 TPQSPATDEMVSAQANT
-2341 NVALLQAVNTLLQRL
+2341 NIALLQAVNTLLQRL